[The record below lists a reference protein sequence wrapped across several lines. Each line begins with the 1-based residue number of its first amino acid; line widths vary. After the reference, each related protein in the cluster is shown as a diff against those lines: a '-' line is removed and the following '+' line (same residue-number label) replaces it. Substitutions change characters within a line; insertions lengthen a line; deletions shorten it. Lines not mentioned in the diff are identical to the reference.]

1 MSRTIEYMSF
11 LTSEKCK
18 ELFRFAIVGVAMT
31 LLQYG
36 IYWVL
41 KLWIN
46 YNIAYTISYAMALVV
61 NFFLTTYF
69 TFRKKATVKKGF
81 GFGGVHLFN
90 YLFQM
95 VLLNLLVCLGV
106 DKSWAPIPVY
116 MIVIPI
122 QFILVRFVIKRK

>member
-1 MSRTIEYMSF
+1 MSF